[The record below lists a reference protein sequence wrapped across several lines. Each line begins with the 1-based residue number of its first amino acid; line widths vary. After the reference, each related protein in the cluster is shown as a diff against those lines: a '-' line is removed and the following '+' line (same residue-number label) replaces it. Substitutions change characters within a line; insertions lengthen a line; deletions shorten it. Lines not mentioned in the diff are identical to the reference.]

1 MFLLRTAIGGFF
13 FGLLLICIV
22 PCVIAWNEVNYVYTV
37 KMIKQVSKV
46 LITVKD
52 PENPNDE
59 ANRVDA
65 EGGACT
71 FNCSPPRDPKND
83 IVHVQG
89 KISCGDYKKEIL
101 GVPIDGYAMW
111 RSTVEIYQFVLDT
124 EEVEDGPDRK
134 TLKKKWVGSKASDV
148 TDLDGVTVGDGNNA
162 SANWG
167 LVSDAAGSGN
177 ASEGK
182 KAKLGAYLIP
192 DGLFKDNGGPRGAN
206 WVDMVNSS
214 TVVPTLKPVAADG
227 STTEVSEVARET
239 DSLNEPSSAKY
250 YLTDAT
256 DLSAPKVGNVRVR
269 ITAALKDGENITVLA
284 GESPSMGDRG
294 GATEG
299 APLKSDEELE
309 FVDIEVRGCGICTG
323 DVVLSNNAGNETGGF
338 WAMEVGHKSA
348 PEVMANE
355 AADAVFKLWVIRVA
369 CFIFMWIG
377 FQLLLGPISAVFS
390 AVPLLGNIVS
400 AGVFLLACACTCVC
414 CCTETA
420 VIWLTVRPLMVATF
434 IVGIWGFIYVLNH
447 AAEGF
452 AIDEDDGSFG
462 DYEGDR

>member
-1 MFLLRTAIGGFF
+1 VSLLLRTAIGGFF

-46 LITVKD
+46 LITVED

-167 LVSDAAGSGN
+167 LVSDAAGS
-177 ASEGK
+177 AA
-182 KAKLGAYLIP
+182 AKSRCSSVLTCSVCMSGSARTNC
-192 DGLFKDNGGPRGAN
+192 GSRG
-206 WVDMVNSS
+206 
-214 TVVPTLKPVAADG
+214 TV
-227 STTEVSEVARET
+227 
-239 DSLNEPSSAKY
+239 
-250 YLTDAT
+250 
-256 DLSAPKVGNVRVR
+256 
-269 ITAALKDGENITVLA
+269 
-284 GESPSMGDRG
+284 
-294 GATEG
+294 
-299 APLKSDEELE
+299 
-309 FVDIEVRGCGICTG
+309 
-323 DVVLSNNAGNETGGF
+323 
-338 WAMEVGHKSA
+338 
-348 PEVMANE
+348 
-355 AADAVFKLWVIRVA
+355 
-369 CFIFMWIG
+369 
-377 FQLLLGPISAVFS
+377 
-390 AVPLLGNIVS
+390 
-400 AGVFLLACACTCVC
+400 
-414 CCTETA
+414 
-420 VIWLTVRPLMVATF
+420 
-434 IVGIWGFIYVLNH
+434 
-447 AAEGF
+447 
-452 AIDEDDGSFG
+452 
-462 DYEGDR
+462 